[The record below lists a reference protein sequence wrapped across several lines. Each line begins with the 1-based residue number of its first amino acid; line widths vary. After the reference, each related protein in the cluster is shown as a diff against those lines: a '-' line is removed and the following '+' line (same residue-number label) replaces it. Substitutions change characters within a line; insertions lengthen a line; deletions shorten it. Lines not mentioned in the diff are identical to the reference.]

1 VIGIIHAAN
10 VEIIARVK
18 DLSSGDHISDEKMET
33 MVMETIHRRPCTVD
47 DLTAALNLETEK
59 LKILMKR
66 LILENKVESIQQERG
81 IFYQTIK
88 DPIL

>member
-1 VIGIIHAAN
+1 
-10 VEIIARVK
+10 
-18 DLSSGDHISDEKMET
+18 
-33 MVMETIHRRPCTVD
+33 METIHRRPCTVD